1 MKIKKIVIHNI
12 ASVADYTLDFEDA
25 MMSAADLVL
34 ICGETGAGKTTIL
47 DAICLALYGQTP
59 RMNDTDMRNIRRND
73 GSAED
78 TAGADKS
85 LAMTDVRQM
94 MTTGETESWALLSFC
109 VHAGNAEQTY
119 TAVWYCSRDSG
130 RTADA
135 FIRAKKGNKTGN
147 SGYRVDK
154 NYLICG
160 DAITAEGKISVADG
174 INVIDKKVGDKVK
187 EIIGLDFSQ
196 FCRTTM
202 LAQGQFS
209 KFYKSSDKDKALIL
223 EKILGNDIFSR
234 VGTRI
239 FEKTAEHRKVWEG
252 LVATL
257 QGRTP
262 MTADERDAVA
272 ADIDAQN
279 ALAQQLGAQVK
290 RIDERLK
297 WLDDYVRLRTAV
309 EQAKQKEAQAAA
321 AKLTEEYTRDV
332 RELALYDAAADVLA
346 DMRTIESNSKRRQK
360 CDEALSRC
368 AVQADAL
375 GVALQEKQSRI
386 DRRAELLEE
395 DKAKYAANA
404 PQRVIFDADD
414 RYVGALKGIIEAN
427 KGFDAAEKNLKNKQV
442 EKNEADQSYANASKA
457 LDEARA
463 AVEVADR
470 NVREQE
476 AALDKQNPAQ
486 ANEELAQLNTRRT
499 ALTSLLMSKNELAK
513 DEAELAEI
521 ESRITESARTVSDRD
536 TEIAKMKPAIETAA
550 QVLAV
555 IEETYSLAGT
565 SLNNDL
571 GKIRVRLA
579 KGCTCPLCNSRIE
592 HDLPQDTELKAAYDA
607 VRQQKDKAQKD
618 LDDLRRK
625 QNEAIAGRDAA
636 KKVQETDEKR
646 RATLK
651 NAIDE
656 RNAVID
662 KQIRECDIVSTC
674 SIEDVEAAI
683 EKVNAAIKEINT
695 RIEHIAKIQ
704 EQLKVLRKTQQDKQK
719 GEKTAEKRVNEI
731 RGTIAG
737 LASAI
742 EQIAGQITQLKI
754 AKAEAESAVA
764 QIDKEHLFGDV
775 ASENITAILRSYTDA
790 RDADRRLERKIAD
803 DENNL
808 KLSNAE
814 MKTMK
819 SVFDDIRVGIPDD
832 IKPDN
837 APSTPVTLSEA
848 TLNKLKDTVISRA
861 AERTSLDDSS
871 AKCRMNIEEYRRT
884 HSEVTGDDLQRLS
897 GYDTHVVSAMR
908 KHVNEINNGETEAKA
923 HSAAAG
929 ASLGTHLNAA
939 GSQPLSDI
947 EPSGLTL
954 DEQVEAAAEPLHSAR
969 EDVDRRRGEAE
980 QEAGRLKSRIEADD
994 KLRKDNAELLVK
1006 VEAAKVEYE
1015 KWHRLCDILGDADGS
1030 KFRRIALS
1038 FVLETLLQAA
1048 NEYLHRLTPQYD
1060 LVGVPGTLNINIR
1073 DNGRGG
1079 VVRSGNTPSGGET
1092 FLVSLALS
1100 LALSEI
1106 SDRLAVDTLFIDE
1119 GFGTLSGE
1127 PLQNAVAL
1135 LQSLQRNSC
1144 RRVVLISHN
1153 QALREMIPVQIQL
1166 TKDPYTCTS
1175 TVRSVILS

>member
-59 RMNDTDMRNIRRND
+59 RMSDTDMRNIRRGD
-73 GSAED
+73 GSGED
-78 TAGADKS
+78 AVGADKS

-147 SGYRVDK
+147 SGYRADK
-154 NYLICG
+154 NYLIYG
-160 DAITAEGKISVADG
+160 DAITAEGKISVSDG

-234 VGTRI
+234 VGSRI
-239 FEKTAEHRKVWEG
+239 YKKTDERRKAWED
-252 LVATL
+252 LVDDL
-257 QGRTP
+257 NGRTP
-262 MTADERDAVA
+262 MTADERDAVVA
-272 ADIDAQN
+272 NIGVQN
-279 ALAQQLGAQVK
+279 ALAQQLGEQVK
-290 RIDERLK
+290 RIDGRLK
-297 WLDDYVRLRTAV
+297 WFDDYVRLRAAV

-321 AKLTEEYTRDV
+321 AKQTEEYMRDV

-346 DMRTIESNSKRRQK
+346 DMRTIESNNSRRRK
-360 CDEALSRC
+360 CNEALGRC

-375 GVALQEKQSRI
+375 GVALQEKQSRVN
-386 DRRAELLEE
+386 RSAELLEE

-427 KGFDAAEKNLKNKQV
+427 KGLDTAEKNLKNKQA
-442 EKNEADQSYANASKA
+442 KKSEADQSSVQASKA
-457 LDEARA
+457 LAEARA

-476 AALDKQNPAQ
+476 AALEKQNSTQ
-486 ANEELAQLNTRRT
+486 VNEELARLNTRRT
-499 ALTSLLMSKNELAK
+499 VLTKLCMLKTELAK
-513 DEAELAEI
+513 DESELADI
-521 ESRITESARTVSDRD
+521 ENRIAENARTVSDRD
-536 TEIAKMKPAIETAA
+536 AEIEKMKPAIETAEK
-550 QVLAV
+550 VLAV
-555 IEETYSLAGT
+555 IEETCSLAST

-592 HDLPQDTELKAAYDA
+592 HDLPQDAELKAAYDA
-607 VRQQKDKAQKD
+607 VCQQKNKAQKD
-618 LDDLRRK
+618 LDDLRKK
-625 QNEAIAGRDAA
+625 QSKATSERDAA
-636 KKVQETDEKR
+636 KKVKETDEKR
-646 RATLK
+646 RTTLK

-662 KQIRECDIVSTC
+662 KQIRECGVEPTC
-674 SIEDVEAAI
+674 SIEDIESAI
-683 EKVNAAIKEINT
+683 EKVNNDIEETNK
-695 RIEHIAKIQ
+695 RIEHIGKIQ
-704 EQLKVLRKTQQDKQK
+704 EQLKALRKTLQDKQK
-719 GEKTAEKRVNEI
+719 DEKTAEKRVNEI
-731 RGTIAG
+731 GSTIAG

-742 EQIAGQITQLKI
+742 EQISGQITQLKND
-754 AKAEAESAVA
+754 KAETESIVAE
-764 QIDKEHLFGDV
+764 IDKDCLFGNV
-775 ASENITAILRSYTDA
+775 ASEDVAAILRRYTDA

-808 KLSNAE
+808 KLANVE

-819 SVFDDIRVGIPDD
+819 SVFDDMRADIPED
-832 IKPDN
+832 IKPDGEH
-837 APSTPVTLSEA
+837 SIPVTLSVA
-848 TLNKLKDTVISRA
+848 ALNKLKDTVISRA
-861 AERTSLDDSS
+861 TELKNLEEST
-871 AKCRMNIEEYRRT
+871 AKCHANIDEYRRT
-884 HSEVTGDDLQRLS
+884 HSEVTADDLQRLY
-897 GYDTHVVSAMR
+897 GYDTQAISAIR
-908 KHVNEINNGETEAKA
+908 KHINDINNGETEAKA

-929 ASLGTHLNAA
+929 ASLGAHLESV
-939 GSQPLSDI
+939 GSQPLTDI

-954 DEQVEAAAEPLHSAR
+954 DEQAVEAIGPLRSAR
-969 EDVDRRRGEAE
+969 EDVDRRRSESE
-980 QEAGRLKSRIEADD
+980 QEAGRLKSRVEADD

-1135 LQSLQRNSC
+1135 LQSLQRSSC

>member
-59 RMNDTDMRNIRRND
+59 RMSDTDMRNIRRGD
-73 GSAED
+73 VSGED
-78 TAGADKS
+78 TVGSDKS

-94 MTTGETESWALLSFC
+94 MTTGEAESWALLSFC

-147 SGYRVDK
+147 SGYRADK
-154 NYLICG
+154 NYLIYG
-160 DAITAEGKISVADG
+160 DAITAEGKISVSDG

-234 VGTRI
+234 VGSRI
-239 FEKTAEHRKVWEG
+239 YKKTDEHRKAWEN
-252 LVATL
+252 LVEYL
-257 QGRTP
+257 NGRTP

-272 ADIDAQN
+272 ANIGVQN
-279 ALAQQLGAQVK
+279 TLAQQLGEQVK
-290 RIDERLK
+290 RIDGRLK
-297 WLDDYVRLRTAV
+297 WLDDYVRLRAAV

-321 AKLTEEYTRDV
+321 AKQTEEYTRDV

-346 DMRTIESNSKRRQK
+346 DMRTIESNNSRRRK
-360 CDEALSRC
+360 CNEALSRC

-386 DRRAELLEE
+386 DRSAELLEE

-427 KGFDAAEKNLKNKQV
+427 KGLDTAEKNLKNEQAKKDEV
-442 EKNEADQSYANASKA
+442 DQSSVQASKA
-457 LDEARA
+457 LAEARA

-476 AALDKQNPAQ
+476 AALEKQNSTQ
-486 ANEELAQLNTRRT
+486 VNEELARLNTRRT
-499 ALTSLLMSKNELAK
+499 ALTKLCMTKTELAK
-513 DEAELAEI
+513 DESEFADIENRIAEN
-521 ESRITESARTVSDRD
+521 TRTVSDRD
-536 TEIAKMKPAIETAA
+536 AEIEKMKPAIEAA
-550 QVLAV
+550 EKVLAV
-555 IEETYSLAGT
+555 IEETCSLAST

-592 HDLPQDTELKAAYDA
+592 HDLPQDAELKAAYDA
-607 VRQQKDKAQKD
+607 VCQQKNKAQKD
-618 LDDLRRK
+618 LDDLRK
-625 QNEAIAGRDAA
+625 TQSKATSERDAA
-636 KKVQETDEKR
+636 EKVKKTDEKR
-646 RATLK
+646 RTTLK

-662 KQIRECDIVSTC
+662 KQIRECGVEPTC
-674 SIEDVEAAI
+674 SIEDIESAI
-683 EKVNAAIKEINT
+683 EKVNNDIEETNK
-695 RIEHIAKIQ
+695 RIEHIGKIQ
-704 EQLKVLRKTQQDKQK
+704 EQLKALRKTLQDKQK
-719 GEKTAEKRVNEI
+719 DEKTAEKRVNKI
-731 RGTIAG
+731 GSTIAG

-742 EQIAGQITQLKI
+742 EQISGQITQLKNDKT
-754 AKAEAESAVA
+754 AAERAVA
-764 QIDKEHLFGDV
+764 EIDKDCLFGDV
-775 ASENITAILRSYTDA
+775 ASEDVAAILRRYTDA
-790 RDADRRLERKIAD
+790 RDADRRLERKITND
-803 DENNL
+803 DNNL
-808 KLSNAE
+808 KLSNVE

-819 SVFDDIRVGIPDD
+819 SVFDDIRADIPED
-832 IKPDN
+832 IKPDGE
-837 APSTPVTLSEA
+837 PGIPVTLSEA
-848 TLNKLKDTVISRA
+848 TLNNLKDTVISRA
-861 AERTSLDDSS
+861 TELKNLEEST
-871 AKCRMNIEEYRRT
+871 AKCRTNIDEYRRT
-884 HSEVTGDDLQRLS
+884 HSEVTADDLQRLS
-897 GYDTHVVSAMR
+897 GYDTQAISAMR
-908 KHVNEINNGETEAKA
+908 KHINDINNGETEAKA

-929 ASLGTHLNAA
+929 TSLGAHLESV
-939 GSQPLSDI
+939 GSQPLTDI

-954 DEQVEAAAEPLHSAR
+954 DEQAVEAIEPLRSAR
-969 EDVDRRRGEAE
+969 EDVDRRRSEAE

-1135 LQSLQRNSC
+1135 LQSLQRSSC